1 MGQETWWRSVEP
13 RTEPKKSQELN
24 VSFDL
29 NDELGTRIVRKRE
42 EIEVT
47 PEIAM
52 LLESRKQK
60 VIKDCEET
68 TKQETAVVK
77 NA

>member
-1 MGQETWWRSVEP
+1 MGQENWWRSVEP

-29 NDELGTRIVRKRE
+29 NDESGTRIVRKRE

-47 PEIAM
+47 PEVAM

-68 TKQETAVVK
+68 TKQETSVVK